1 MSSNQLSEM
10 YQLMTTN
17 VLYKLDPAFDNM
29 QLRSAISSSL
39 ISFNRTQVT
48 LVNGY
53 LIYMAY
59 KLQLITNYNIP
70 CILYQVWP
78 VWTLGNEESSRLIT
92 KFGSLSVGLQA
103 ILLNSS
109 TVYPFFCIQLL
120 VKQVTSILLPG
131 ISGLYYGEETSM
143 TNHPSIRYIFL
154 LFTSTYIQAYCFKNE
169 LGLSSDFFMCCFL
182 IIQKMSLI

>member
-92 KFGSLSVGLQA
+92 KFGSLSVGYQ
-103 ILLNSS
+103 
-109 TVYPFFCIQLL
+109 YPFAWYFWIILWRRDIYDKSS
-120 VKQVTSILLPG
+120 VHQVYFSSI
-131 ISGLYYGEETSM
+131 
-143 TNHPSIRYIFL
+143 YIHLHSSL
-154 LFTSTYIQAYCFKNE
+154 LF
-169 LGLSSDFFMCCFL
+169 
-182 IIQKMSLI
+182 